1 MWHFGFRPSSLCA
14 AELGKHW
21 YLRKVLLLS
30 SSGLTCLSWQS
41 CHWPALA
48 SKSNFFPASELL
60 YIFDSHHKFSRSLQL
75 SKILFSQNTFC
86 DHSLQSNRVSSHQ
99 PLLCMVCFIQN
110 TYHSKILLSV
120 FTRFSSLS
128 SVGEGNVNP
137 LQYSFP
143 GESQG
148 QGSPVGYRLWGP
160 TESDTTEAT

>member
-128 SVGEGNVNP
+128 SVCHLKEGVTEFGHCFFASWFLFSAKYCPCHIINVCCCCC
-137 LQYSFP
+137 
-143 GESQG
+143 
-148 QGSPVGYRLWGP
+148 
-160 TESDTTEAT
+160 